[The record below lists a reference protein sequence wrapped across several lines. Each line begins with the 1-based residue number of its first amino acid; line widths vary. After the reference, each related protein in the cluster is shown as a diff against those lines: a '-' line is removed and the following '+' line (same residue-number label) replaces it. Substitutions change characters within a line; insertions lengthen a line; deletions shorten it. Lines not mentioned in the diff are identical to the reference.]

1 MILTSKD
8 FQEPSKKGNNLL
20 ITHYT
25 PEIVLGNLHLLTQSR
40 YYFNCILSFIYIKV
54 IK

>member
-20 ITHYT
+20 IIHYI

-40 YYFNCILSFIYIKV
+40 YYFNCILSLIYIKV

>member
-1 MILTSKD
+1 MILMSKD

-20 ITHYT
+20 IPHYT
-25 PEIVLGNLHLLTQSR
+25 PEIVLGNLYLLTQSG
-40 YYFNCILSFIYIKV
+40 YNFNFKLGFIYIKA